1 MTFATQK
8 ERKGVQPQK
17 RGIIYQT
24 LDPNNEKV
32 HVFFNFRQFFG
43 GNLQSSTQ
51 QKAGYSLN
59 TFAIENTLKVVTGI
73 SQEEIDV
80 IVKSGSILSR
90 AHLMRLRIT
99 PSYPSIVANAITRDA
114 LKHEKEEYSQCI

>member
-1 MTFATQK
+1 M
-8 ERKGVQPQK
+8 
-17 RGIIYQT
+17 IYQI

-32 HVFFNFRQFFG
+32 HIFFNFRQFFG

-59 TFAIENTLKVVTGI
+59 TFAIENTLKVVTYI
-73 SQEEIDV
+73 SQEEIDALDRQEWIDLV
-80 IVKSGSILSR
+80 SSSFDTPTD
-90 AHLMRLRIT
+90 H

-114 LKHEKEEYSQCI
+114 